1 MQCLLQVCN
10 TQGHCQDFLDFQQ
23 IQFLNGGFFSVY
35 RDLFGDSLF
44 ESKVE
49 AIKCI
54 SSLLQVLLHVTEIR
68 FELFD
73 VNCTDY
79 SKLN

>member
-1 MQCLLQVCN
+1 M
-10 TQGHCQDFLDFQQ
+10 F
-23 IQFLNGGFFSVY
+23 Y

-54 SSLLQVLLHVTEIR
+54 SSLLQVLLTEIG
-68 FELFD
+68 FELFY
-73 VNCTDY
+73 VNCTDN
-79 SKLN
+79 SKLKKMEVFELACMF

>member
-1 MQCLLQVCN
+1 M
-10 TQGHCQDFLDFQQ
+10 F
-23 IQFLNGGFFSVY
+23 Y

-54 SSLLQVLLHVTEIR
+54 SSLLQVLLTEIR
-68 FELFD
+68 FVLFD
-73 VNCTDY
+73 VNY
-79 SKLN
+79 SELR